1 MIDVD
6 KILKNTRT
14 LLVLVLVE
22 YANEWK
28 SMNHLVVVVVV
39 GFLLLLSLLLLL
51 LIFLLFYN
59 SYICIKCM
67 LCARM

>member
-6 KILKNTRT
+6 KIIKNTRT

-28 SMNHLVVVVVV
+28 SMNHLVVVV
-39 GFLLLLSLLLLL
+39 GLLLSLLSNYFSEYAGNCLCFD
-51 LIFLLFYN
+51 IFEFFSRN
-59 SYICIKCM
+59 
-67 LCARM
+67 